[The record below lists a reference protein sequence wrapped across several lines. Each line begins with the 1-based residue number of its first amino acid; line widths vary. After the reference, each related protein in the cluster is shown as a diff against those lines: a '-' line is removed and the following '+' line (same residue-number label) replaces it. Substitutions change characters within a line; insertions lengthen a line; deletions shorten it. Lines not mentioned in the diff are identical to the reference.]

1 MLIQHAALISF
12 QGLIKSTENDKTES
26 DLTIL
31 DALSKL
37 EETEVI
43 PYCVKN
49 MIELGQEK
57 QLSFLKR
64 NLLEVAY
71 VKLGE

>member
-1 MLIQHAALISF
+1 M
-12 QGLIKSTENDKTES
+12 IKSTENDKAES
-26 DLTIL
+26 DLAIL
-31 DALSKL
+31 DALSEL

-43 PYCVKN
+43 PYCVEKI
-49 MIELGQEK
+49 IELGQEK